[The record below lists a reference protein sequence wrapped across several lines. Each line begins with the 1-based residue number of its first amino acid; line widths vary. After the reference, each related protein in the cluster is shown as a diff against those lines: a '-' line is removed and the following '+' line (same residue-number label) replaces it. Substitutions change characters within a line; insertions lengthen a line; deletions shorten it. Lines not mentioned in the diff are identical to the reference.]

1 MLWWL
6 ALAFAVVAVA
16 FMAGTL
22 VAQRE
27 ASTIEDDALS
37 LHANALPSVERLVAA
52 LTAIRHLDASTALLA
67 AEPPGAVPDDVNRA
81 RSDLETELKGYLALP
96 SDPGERK
103 LFATSVQPGLKELDA
118 AVGHLAIV
126 VRTHGGGDQ
135 RTSALMDVKR
145 ALESVDEGLRLVIEL
160 NASEATASAEHI
172 ISTRQTSVRLATA
185 LDALAA
191 IVAVV
196 AAALAIG
203 AAQRYAGKQER
214 EARQLRASVDE
225 LNTFALRLAH
235 DVLSPLSAVGLS
247 LAALGRHHGDEPTQ
261 RVLERAQRSLVRS
274 RDIASSIYEFA
285 RSGAVPTPGQR
296 APLRATIDAAVED
309 LLEAE
314 ARRPPHVIVES
325 LEDCDV
331 SCETGVLLSM
341 LSNVLSNAAKF
352 SSESPERRIIIRERT
367 AGDRARVEIED
378 AGPGIPPGLES
389 AIFDPYVRA
398 PGVAQPGLG
407 LGLAT
412 VKRYATAHGGAVG
425 ARCIGRGLVVWFEL
439 PRAPGPP
446 STGPEPARTPPT
458 RQPLSVH

>member
-16 FMAGTL
+16 FMAGTV

-27 ASTIEDDALS
+27 ARTIEDDALS
-37 LHANALPSVERLVAA
+37 LHANSLPSVARLVAA
-52 LTAIRHLDASTALLA
+52 LTAVRHLDTSTERLA
-67 AEPPGAVPDDVNRA
+67 AEPSGGASDDVSSA
-81 RSDLETELKGYLALP
+81 RRDLETELRGYLALP
-96 SDPGERK
+96 SDAVERE
-103 LFATSVQPGLKELDA
+103 LFATSVEPRLKELDA
-118 AVGHLAIV
+118 AIGHLAHA
-126 VRTHGGGDQ
+126 VRAHGQGDQ
-135 RTSALMDVKR
+135 QMSALAEVQN
-145 ALESVDEGLRLVIEL
+145 ALESVADGLRSVIEL
-160 NASEATASAEHI
+160 NASEGTAAAEHI
-172 ISTRQTSVRLATA
+172 LSARQTSVRLATA
-185 LDALAA
+185 LDAFAA

-203 AAQRYAGKQER
+203 AARRHAGKQER
-214 EARQLRASVDE
+214 EASQLRASVDE

-247 LAALGRHHGDEPTQ
+247 LAALGRSHSDEPTR
-261 RVLERAQRSLVRS
+261 RVLERAQRSLIRS

-285 RSGAVPTPGQR
+285 RSGAVPTSGQR

-314 ARRPPHVIVES
+314 ARRPPEVIVES
-325 LEDCDV
+325 IEDCDV

-352 SSESPERRIIIRERT
+352 SSESPERRISIRAIT
-367 AGDRARVEIED
+367 AGDRARIEIED
-378 AGPGIPPGLES
+378 TGPGIPEGFES

-412 VKRYATAHGGAVG
+412 VKRYAAAHGGAAG
-425 ARCIGRGLVVWFEL
+425 ARRDGRGLVVWFEL
-439 PRAPGPP
+439 PRAPGSP
-446 STGPEPARTPPT
+446 SARPEAARSAPGPEP
-458 RQPLSVH
+458 LSIH